1 MIYGGL
7 KMRTILLNN
16 GKTIGD
22 NCTPYIIAEMNSSH
36 NGNIET
42 AKRMIDAAKDCG
54 CDCVKFQSWSAE
66 SLYSDQ
72 YYVENPISKRIV
84 KKFSLNQ
91 EQLKELVEYCRKVGI
106 DFSSTPY
113 SNTEVD
119 FLADEASVPFIK
131 IASMEI
137 NNIPF
142 LKYIANKGV
151 PMILSTGMANEK
163 EIKDAVRAIEST
175 GNKQLCILHCV
186 SVYPAKADII
196 NLNNIKFLRDTF
208 VDYPIGYSDHTIGY
222 EVAAASIAL
231 GASVVEKH
239 FTLDNTK
246 MGMDNNMATEPEQ
259 MGELVRA
266 CHNVSSA
273 MGYYER
279 ILDKYEIEMQSKM
292 RRSLVTTRD
301 LKAGEVI
308 QLADIEAKRPGDGI
322 SPADI
327 DFVVS
332 KALKRDVEKGYQ
344 LKLEYFEED

>member
-1 MIYGGL
+1 
-7 KMRTILLNN
+7 MRTILLNN

-22 NCTPYIIAEMNSSH
+22 NCAPYIIAEMNSSH
-36 NGNIET
+36 NGNLET
-42 AKRMIDAAKDCG
+42 AKRMIDAAKECG

-72 YYVENPISKRIV
+72 YYAENPISKRIV
-84 KKFSLNQ
+84 KKFSLNK
-91 EQLKELVEYCRKVGI
+91 EQLKELVEYCRKVEI

-113 SNTEVD
+113 CNAEVD
-119 FLADEASVPFIK
+119 FLVDEAKVPFIK

-142 LKYIANKGV
+142 LKYIANKRH
-151 PMILSTGMANEK
+151 PMILSTGMATEK
-163 EIKDAVRAIEST
+163 EIIDAVKAIEST

-186 SVYPAKADII
+186 SVYPAQAEII

-208 VDYPIGYSDHTIGY
+208 TSYPIGYSDHTIGY

-246 MGMDNNMATEPEQ
+246 MGMDNNMATEPAQ

-266 CHNVSSA
+266 CHNISIA
-273 MGYYER
+273 MGSYNR
-279 ILDKYEIEMQSKM
+279 ILYDHEIEMRSKM

-301 LKAGEVI
+301 LKAGEI
-308 QLADIEAKRPGDGI
+308 IRLEDIEAKRPGDGI
-322 SPADI
+322 SPVDI
-327 DFVVS
+327 DCVVS
-332 KALKRDVEKGYQ
+332 KALKKDVAKGYQ
-344 LKLEYFEED
+344 LKLEDF